1 MQNSTVIVIDDNM
14 DTTNSFCEYLEIL
27 GLKVLGS
34 GYNGKDAV
42 ELYQRC
48 CPDLVF
54 LDLMMPDYDG
64 FYALERIRI
73 IDPDSKIIVIT
84 ADLKDTTV
92 KLLDELKPTRVVYK
106 PYEPEQ
112 IMKIVNEL
120 QSIDCVN

>member
-1 MQNSTVIVIDDNM
+1 VQNLTVIVIDD
-14 DTTNSFCEYLEIL
+14 DASITDSFCEYLEIL
-27 GLKVLGS
+27 GLKVLGC

-42 ELYQRC
+42 ELYQKCR
-48 CPDLVF
+48 PDLVF

-73 IDPDSKIIVIT
+73 IDPNSKIIVIT

-92 KLLDELKPTRVVYK
+92 KLLDELKPTRILYK

-112 IMKIVNEL
+112 IMEILNDLK
-120 QSIDCVN
+120 SIDCVN